1 MSWADPFWFP
11 HSVTIR
17 PMRGGGGMGT
27 RPGDPTPSAAEV
39 IDKRE
44 LVRDAN
50 GREVVSSTRVTVPLD
65 TDVALGSLVTVWPAD
80 PAARREA
87 TVLQIGRDENP
98 PPLPSHLILWLT

>member
-11 HSVTIR
+11 HTVR
-17 PMRGGGGMGT
+17 VRAYRAGGGMGPRHEQPVT
-27 RPGDPTPSAAEV
+27 IAAEV

-50 GREVVSSTRVTVPLD
+50 GNEVVSSSRVTVPLE
-65 TDVALGSLVTVWPAD
+65 TDVTLGSLVTVWPATT
-80 PAARREA
+80 AAREA
-87 TVLQIGRDENP
+87 TVLQLGRDENP